1 LPKRKKDIR
10 VVQIHFE
17 QATVAFDGRVALE
30 PLTLT
35 LTEKRIGVIGL
46 NGSGKST
53 FARLINGLVKPTS
66 GRVTLDGLD
75 TVKDAKAVLS
85 LTGFIF
91 QNPANQ
97 IILPLIGDDIA
108 MGPKARGLKGA
119 ALEAAITPVVERL
132 GIGHLMTRRPHELS
146 GGELQL
152 AALAAVL
159 VTNPKLVIF
168 DEPTNQ
174 LDLRNELRVERT
186 IRMLEEHA
194 LVISHDLELVASFDR
209 VLVFDQARLVF
220 DGEAGEATAFYR
232 NFAT

>member
-1 LPKRKKDIR
+1 M
-10 VVQIHFE
+10 QIQFE
-17 QATVAFDGRVALE
+17 QAGAAFDGHVALA

-35 LTEKRIGVIGL
+35 LAEQRIGVIGL

-53 FARLINGLVKPTS
+53 FARLINGLTKPST

-97 IILPLIGDDIA
+97 IILPLIGEDIA

-119 ALEAAITPVVERL
+119 ALDAAINPVVERL
-132 GIGHLMTRRPHELS
+132 GIAPLLNRRPHELS

-159 VTNPKLVIF
+159 VTKPKLVIF

-174 LDLRNELRVERT
+174 LDLRNRARVERT
-186 IRMLEEHA
+186 IHTLDEQA

-209 VLVFDQARLVF
+209 VLVFDQAKLVF
-220 DGEAGEATAFYR
+220 DGEAGKATAFYR
-232 NFAT
+232 DLATC

>member
-1 LPKRKKDIR
+1 M
-10 VVQIHFE
+10 QIHFE
-17 QATVAFDGRVALE
+17 QAMVAFDGRVALE
-30 PLTLT
+30 PMTLT
-35 LTEKRIGVIGL
+35 LSEKRIGVVGL

-53 FARLINGLVKPTS
+53 FARLINGLIKPTS
-66 GRVTLDGLD
+66 GHVTLDGLD

-85 LTGFIF
+85 RTGFIF

-119 ALEAAITPVVERL
+119 ALDAAIAPVVERL
-132 GIGHLMTRRPHELS
+132 GITHLLNRRPHELS

-159 VTNPKLVIF
+159 VTKPELVIF

-174 LDLRNELRVERT
+174 LDLRNQLKVVRT
-186 IRMLEEHA
+186 IRALEEHA
-194 LVISHDLELVASFDR
+194 LVISHDLEFVAEFDR

-220 DGEAGEATAFYR
+220 DGNAGEATAFYR
-232 NFAT
+232 NLVT

>member
-1 LPKRKKDIR
+1 M
-10 VVQIHFE
+10 QIHFE

-35 LTEKRIGVIGL
+35 LSERRIGVIGL

-53 FARLINGLVKPTS
+53 FARLINGLIKPTA

-85 LTGFIF
+85 RTGFIF

-119 ALEAAITPVVERL
+119 ALEAAIAPVVERL
-132 GIGHLMTRRPHELS
+132 GIAHLLHRRPHELS

-159 VTNPKLVIF
+159 VTKPQLVIF

-174 LDLRNELRVERT
+174 LDLRNQLKVAST
-186 IRMLEEHA
+186 IRGLEENA
-194 LVISHDLELVASFDR
+194 LVISHDLEFVAEFDR

-220 DGEAGEATAFYR
+220 DGNAGEATAFYR
-232 NFAT
+232 NLVT

>member
-1 LPKRKKDIR
+1 M
-10 VVQIHFE
+10 QIHFE

-35 LTEKRIGVIGL
+35 LSERRIGVIGL

-53 FARLINGLVKPTS
+53 FARLINGLIKPTA
-66 GRVTLDGLD
+66 GQVTLDGLD

-85 LTGFIF
+85 RTGFIF

-119 ALEAAITPVVERL
+119 ALEAAIAPVVERL
-132 GIGHLMTRRPHELS
+132 GIAHLLHRRPHELS

-159 VTNPKLVIF
+159 VTKPQLVIF

-174 LDLRNELRVERT
+174 LDLRNQLKVAST
-186 IRMLEEHA
+186 IRGLEENA
-194 LVISHDLELVASFDR
+194 LVISHDLEFVAEFDR

-220 DGEAGEATAFYR
+220 DGNAGEATAFYR
-232 NFAT
+232 NLVT